1 MATVQDT
8 APWKNKAISKV
19 SAVSRGGNSTDKGS
33 DKVGPCS
40 RGSWWLGT
48 LKDTPVPGLYHVR
61 DFIEESELNPVK
73 KTYGF
78 KGVGRRAATLG
89 EYKGEL
95 LLPGA
100 YHYTDSTQEVL
111 KRHMTYSF
119 KNCPRP
125 DISTLEGRDK
135 HIHTSPC
142 DYNVTAKPVEKIP
155 CKHVMFRS
163 SVQRISF
170 LPKEG
175 PAPCQYNPETR
186 PEKSIT
192 SCFKSTLPRLQHVPS
207 KTPGPGAYE
216 PFWKLGDPLNMD
228 DVDPSFSLFFRNIP

>member
-1 MATVQDT
+1 MFRKRALTIT
-8 APWKNKAISKV
+8 SKSV
-19 SAVSRGGNSTDKGS
+19 MSKMHRHYQTGLEMFLTTSQ
-33 DKVGPCS
+33 
-40 RGSWWLGT
+40 
-48 LKDTPVPGLYHVR
+48 DTPVPGLYHVR

-135 HIHTSPC
+135 VGFRYRFMSG
-142 DYNVTAKPVEKIP
+142 AK
-155 CKHVMFRS
+155 
-163 SVQRISF
+163 Q
-170 LPKEG
+170 
-175 PAPCQYNPETR
+175 
-186 PEKSIT
+186 
-192 SCFKSTLPRLQHVPS
+192 S
-207 KTPGPGAYE
+207 KTFTSRSE
-216 PFWKLGDPLNMD
+216 KTRKKMTK
-228 DVDPSFSLFFRNIP
+228 I